1 VTGAARQAID
11 FGLWEAAG
19 MEDDQRSELTNL
31 LDAAR
36 VGEPEARDRLTRA
49 VYGEL
54 RRMAGKLMRRERP
67 DHTLQP
73 SALVNEALLKLFEG
87 NVIENAPNR
96 RYLFAAA
103 AQAMRQILVDHA
115 RKRDAVKRE
124 GGRDRVTLDA
134 VLSYFEDKQLDIL
147 ALDEAV
153 RQLFAK
159 NERQGLVVS
168 LRFFVG
174 LSVPE
179 VAETLE
185 VSVAT
190 VEGDWRASRAWL
202 RGQLKGLSF

>member
-1 VTGAARQAID
+1 
-11 FGLWEAAG
+11 
-19 MEDDQRSELTNL
+19 MNDDQRTELTNL

-36 VGEPEARDRLTRA
+36 LGEPEARDRLTRA
-49 VYGEL
+49 VYAEL

-87 NVIENAPNR
+87 NVFENAPNR

-115 RKRDAVKRE
+115 RMRDAVKRK

-153 RQLFAK
+153 DRLFAK

-190 VEGDWRASRAWL
+190 VEGDWRAARAWL
-202 RGQLKGLSF
+202 RGQLKGSSI

>member
-1 VTGAARQAID
+1 MD
-11 FGLWEAAG
+11 
-19 MEDDQRSELTNL
+19 DDQRSELTNL

-36 VGEPEARDRLTRA
+36 LGEPEARDRLTRA
-49 VYGEL
+49 VYAEL

-153 RQLFAK
+153 RHLFAK

>member
-1 VTGAARQAID
+1 MD
-11 FGLWEAAG
+11 
-19 MEDDQRSELTNL
+19 DDQRSELTNL

-36 VGEPEARDRLTRA
+36 LGEPEARDRLTRA
-49 VYGEL
+49 IYAEL

-73 SALVNEALLKLFEG
+73 SALVNEALLFEG

-153 RQLFAK
+153 RHLFAK